1 MPDLPIPEYFIS
13 QLENNSEDLTDDSN
27 DDSTDDNIDFNRVF
41 IETYECKTDFSFI
54 NDDRFIIVREW
65 FIFLDSFSTNSVQ
78 RIYFESNRWFVPISL
93 LITFVSFLDT
103 RRLTYTIIENA
114 CTCLG

>member
-13 QLENNSEDLTDDSN
+13 QLENNSED
-27 DDSTDDNIDFNRVF
+27 STDDDIDFNQVF
-41 IETYECKTDFSFI
+41 IETYECKTEFSFI

-65 FIFLDSFSTNSVQ
+65 FIFLDGFSENSVQ
-78 RIYFESNRWFVPISL
+78 RIHFECNRWFVPITL

-103 RRLTYTIIENA
+103 RSLNYTIIENA